1 MSITRPSAVLEI
13 QIAVQAALTTDAT
26 LMALITGVFDEAP
39 EGQLAPYI
47 TYGQHTDGPYTMFGS
62 INSEALILLDIWS
75 NQRNNDECYA
85 ILAEVRRI
93 LETRPDNPPLALP
106 SYDLAEIRYE
116 WSSIMQEQESSF
128 RHMPVRFH
136 TIAIEKP

>member
-1 MSITRPSAVLEI
+1 MVTRPSAVLEI
-13 QIAVQAALTTDAT
+13 QIAVQVAMTGDVT

-39 EGQLAPYI
+39 EGQIAPYI
-47 TYGQHTDGPYTMFGS
+47 TYGQHVDGPYEMFGS
-62 INSEALILLDIWS
+62 VNSEALILFDIWS
-75 NQRNNDECYA
+75 QQDNDDECYQ
-85 ILAEVRRI
+85 ILAELRRV
-93 LETRPDNPPLALP
+93 LETRPNNPPLVLP

-116 WSSIMQEQESSF
+116 WSTIIHEQESGF